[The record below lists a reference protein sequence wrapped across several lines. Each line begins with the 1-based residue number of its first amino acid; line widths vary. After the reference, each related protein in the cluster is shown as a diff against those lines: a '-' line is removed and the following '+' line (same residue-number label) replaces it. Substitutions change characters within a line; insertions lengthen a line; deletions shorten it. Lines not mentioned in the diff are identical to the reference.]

1 MKIVMPIDQYETL
14 LNKCKSQLPHY
25 EMLRN
30 GFIITRND
38 ARVVEIPCKI
48 EQAEQLLALAK
59 RTHSAAASSIE
70 KSIRFH
76 REL

>member
-1 MKIVMPIDQYETL
+1 MKIVMPIEQYESL
-14 LNKCKSQLPHY
+14 LNKCKPQLPHY

-30 GFIITRND
+30 GLIITSNG

-59 RTHSAAASSIE
+59 QAHSAAASSIE
-70 KSIRFH
+70 KSIRLH